1 MRARR
6 GLLLAALTLTVAL
19 AVAPPLAALPLH
31 PRVDPFSLTAI
42 NRVSVWLSRLTA
54 WFGRDGL
61 GSPPPRPTEGN
72 CLDPFGNPVRCTT

>member
-31 PRVDPFSLTAI
+31 PRVDPLSLSVI
-42 NRVSVWLSRLTA
+42 ERLSVWLSRLTA
-54 WFGRDGL
+54 RFGRDGL
-61 GSPPPRPTEGN
+61 ESPPPRPTEGN

>member
-6 GLLLAALTLTVAL
+6 GLLLAAFTLTVAL

-31 PRVDPFSLTAI
+31 PRVDPFSLATI
-42 NRVSVWLSRLTA
+42 ERLSGWLSRVTA

-72 CLDPFGNPVRCTT
+72 CLDPFGNPVRCVT